1 MNITKGIVLPVYC
14 SISISNNRKN
24 LLYDIHTHKRGG
36 GGCWVEWV
44 VGGGGDAK
52 CVCVLGGGGG
62 GWCVLGDGGGVR
74 VRGWGVRVRGWGGG
88 GVLGDGGGH
97 RIPRLIWYRSMA
109 SYFDRLPLP
118 WASGNPDPVA
128 TQCDWS
134 LDPSVHWNATG
145 EWIVR
150 PSSVS

>member
-1 MNITKGIVLPVYC
+1 MTYAP
-14 SISISNNRKN
+14 ISTI
-24 LLYDIHTHKRGG
+24 GG
-36 GGCWVEWV
+36 GGAEGGEWV
-44 VGGGGDAK
+44 VGGGGGAE
-52 CVCVLGGGGG
+52 CVCVGGGGG
-62 GWCVLGDGGGVR
+62 CMLGDG
-74 VRGWGVRVRGWGGG
+74 W
-88 GVLGDGGGH
+88 GH
-97 RIPRLIWYRSMA
+97 RIPRFIWYRSVA

-118 WASGNPDPVA
+118 WTSGNPDPVA